1 MDIETLADKKVDV
14 RDVSTVSL
22 RDMYM
27 RMCAC
32 RDFEISHVWQR
43 AIFLT
48 AFLLGCFTAYGF
60 WVNKFWSCVGFKFSV
75 LINAVCF
82 AVSLVGVAISILW
95 ICLAKGAKA
104 WQEVYENAIKG
115 YSVIHADGVDK
126 DAVIL
131 SQFRWRKLI
140 NDARKKDSD
149 IKDDRNRFV
158 LSLQGGAYS
167 VSKIVIAIGILST
180 MIWIAISLSH
190 IALFVKYC
198 SGRMSLYK
206 HIVSIARWL
215 FANDIGMTIMLACVA
230 LVFTLMCVWWLK
242 SGYLTEKDEKKF

>member
-48 AFLLGCFTAYGF
+48 AFLLGCYTAYGF
-60 WVNKFWSCVGFKFSV
+60 WVNKFWACGGFEFSA

-82 AVSLVGVAISILW
+82 VVSLVGIAISILW

-104 WQEVYENAIKG
+104 WQEVYENAIKA
-115 YSVIHADGVDK
+115 YSVIYADGVDK

-140 NDARKKDSD
+140 NDAMKKDSD

-167 VSKIVIAIGILST
+167 VSKIVIAIGILSAIT
-180 MIWIAISLSH
+180 WIAISLSH
-190 IALFVKYC
+190 IVLCVKYC
-198 SGRMSLYK
+198 SHQISLYNL
-206 HIVSIARWL
+206 IASIASWL
-215 FANDIGMTIMLACVA
+215 LGSYIGMTIMLVCVA
-230 LVFTLMCVWWLK
+230 LVFPLMCVWWLK